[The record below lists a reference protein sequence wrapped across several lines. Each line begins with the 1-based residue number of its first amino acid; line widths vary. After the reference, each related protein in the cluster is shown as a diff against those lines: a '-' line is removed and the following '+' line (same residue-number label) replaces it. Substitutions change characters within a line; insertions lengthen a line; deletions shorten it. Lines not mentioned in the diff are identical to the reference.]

1 MASTVITAVASVIIF
16 TLMVFSHEFGH
27 FIAAKKAGVMV
38 EEFSIGMGPKVTSW
52 KRKETKYSLRI
63 FPIGGYVKML
73 GEEDKAEVE
82 GSFHKKSLGRR
93 MSIILAGPI
102 MNIILA
108 ILLFSIIFFVIG
120 TPTTVINTVMEG
132 YPADASGIQPGDR
145 VEYIDGERVESWERL
160 QYLVSASKG
169 EQMEVSVNR
178 MGQRIMLNVFPVTDP
193 DTGQRIIG
201 ITPTSQ
207 KDPLGSLRLG
217 VTRSFEVIGLM
228 VTYLGQLVTG
238 RASAEDVVG
247 AVGVIQLVNQAA
259 KTGILNV
266 MFLAAFLSL
275 NLGVINLLPIPALDG
290 GKMVFL
296 LVEGVRG
303 KPIDIEKEGFIHF
316 IGFVFLILLIIV
328 ITWKDISR
336 FNLF

>member
-1 MASTVITAVASVIIF
+1 MASTIITAVASVIIF
-16 TLMVFSHEFGH
+16 TLMVFSHELGH
-27 FIAAKKAGVMV
+27 FIAAKKAGVEV
-38 EEFSIGMGPKVTSW
+38 EEFSIGMGPKVISW
-52 KRKETKYSLRI
+52 GRKETKYSIRI

-73 GEEDKAEVE
+73 GEEDKAEGE
-82 GSFHKKSLGRR
+82 GSFYKKSLGRR

-102 MNIILA
+102 MNIVLA
-108 ILLFSIIFFVIG
+108 ILLFSVIFFVIG
-120 TPTTVINTVMEG
+120 TPTTVIDTVMEG
-132 YPADASGIQPGDR
+132 YPADAAGIRPGDR
-145 VEYIDGERVESWERL
+145 VEYIDGERVDSWERL
-160 QYLVSASKG
+160 QYLVSVSKG
-169 EQMEVSVNR
+169 EQMVVLVNR
-178 MGQRIMLNVFPVTDP
+178 NGQTIALDVFPVTDP
-193 DTGQRIIG
+193 GTGQSIIG

-207 KDPLGSLRLG
+207 KDPIGSIRLG
-217 VTRSFEVIGLM
+217 ITRSFEVIGLM

-259 KTGILNV
+259 KTGVLNV

-296 LVEGVRG
+296 LLEAVIG
-303 KPIDIEKEGFIHF
+303 KPIDVEKEGLIHF

-328 ITWKDISR
+328 ITWRDINR
-336 FNLF
+336 FILF